1 MAQRANGEGTIYR
14 RKDGRYEAAAYV
26 VMTDG
31 TRRRVRV
38 YGSTRREAADKLEKI
53 IAQDRAGVPQPQSSL
68 TVGEYLDQWLETV
81 AKLRVRPLT
90 YHSYEMYVR
99 QHIKPGLGRIVLR
112 QLTAGDIRRFLAR
125 LRKRPSRSPG
135 NTARP
140 LTPRTI
146 AHVHAILRNALEH
159 AVRDDVLARNV
170 ARQVQM
176 ATPQETEPEPLT
188 LDEARRLL
196 DAAARTRLHAA
207 VALSLALGLRRG
219 EVLGL
224 RWIDLDLDRQVLQI
238 RQTLQYHDGALHT
251 AAPKTRRSRR
261 TIPLPSA
268 IIELLQAHRDRQA
281 GERTAVGSDWQ
292 QHGLVFTT
300 RAGLP
305 VHPNDFSK
313 AFGRLCEQAGIR
325 RIRLHDLRH
334 SCASFL
340 LAQGVPPRV
349 VMEILGHAT
358 IDVTMNIYGHVMLD
372 AQRAALQHVNDLF

>member
-31 TRRRVRV
+31 MRRRVRA
-38 YGSTRREAADKLEKI
+38 YGPTRREVAEKLDGLI
-53 IAQDRAGVPQPQSSL
+53 TQDRAGVPQPRSFL
-68 TVGEYLDQWLETV
+68 TVGEYLDQWLEAV
-81 AKLRVRPLT
+81 AKPRVRPLT
-90 YHSYEMYVR
+90 YLSYEMYVR
-99 QHIKPGLGRIVLR
+99 EHIKPGLGRIGLR

-125 LRKRPSRSPG
+125 LRNRPSRSPG

-140 LTPRTI
+140 LSPRTI

-159 AVRDDVLARNV
+159 AVREDVLARNV

-176 ATPQETEPEPLT
+176 ATPPESEPEPLT

-196 DAAARTRLHAA
+196 TAAAQTRKHAA
-207 VALSLALGLRRG
+207 FALCLALGLRRG

-224 RWIDLDLDRQVLQI
+224 RWVDVDLDRQVLQI

-261 TIPLPSA
+261 TIPLPSVV
-268 IIELLQAHRDRQA
+268 IDLLQAHRARQDV
-281 GERTAVGSDWQ
+281 ERITADGDWQ
-292 QHGLVFTT
+292 EHGLLFTT

-305 VHPNDFSK
+305 LHPNDFSK
-313 AFGRLCEQAGIR
+313 AFGKLCEQAGVR

-349 VMEILGHAT
+349 VMEILGHTT

-372 AQRAALQHVNDLF
+372 AQREALRHVKDLF